1 MLEGNTDYA
10 VDFGQLTKRDG
21 AFIVG
26 RTQNDSFDWSGM
38 ENSEVI
44 VGRKGGVPAM
54 TLEHILREKGYING
68 ENITL
73 NFDVSFNLMGPAF
86 DGGTGDYVALFEP
99 TASEME
105 KLGKGYVLAS
115 IGQESGEIPY
125 TAFMASK
132 SYIANNQDIILKFL
146 SAVQKGID
154 YTYNADS
161 TEIATVIEPQ
171 FAGTEIEQLK
181 TAIES
186 YRAIDAWNST
196 PVMKEEAFNR
206 LQDIMTEM
214 GELSQ
219 RVDFSKLVDNSYA
232 LQVSASKNA

>member
-1 MLEGNTDYA
+1 MLEGKTDHA
-10 VDFGQLTKRDG
+10 VVFGQLTKRDG

-26 RTQNDSFDWSGM
+26 RSQNENFDWSGM

-54 TLEHILREKGYING
+54 TLEHVLREKGYING
-68 ENITL
+68 QNITL
-73 NFDVSFNLMGPAF
+73 NFDISFNLMGPAF

-105 KLGKGYVLAS
+105 QLGKGYVLAS
-115 IGQESGEIPY
+115 IGQEGGEIPY

-132 SYIANNQDIILKFL
+132 SYIAENEETVIKFL
-146 SAVQKGID
+146 TAVQKAVD

-161 TEIATVIEPQ
+161 EEIARIIEPQ
-171 FAGTEIEQLK
+171 FAGTEIAQLK
-181 TAIES
+181 TAVES
-186 YRAIDAWNST
+186 YRAIDAWNAT
-196 PVMKEEAFNR
+196 PVMKEDAFNR
-206 LQDIMTEM
+206 LQDIMIEM

-219 RVDFSKLVDNSYA
+219 KVDFSKLVNNSYA
-232 LQVSASKNA
+232 EQVSKK